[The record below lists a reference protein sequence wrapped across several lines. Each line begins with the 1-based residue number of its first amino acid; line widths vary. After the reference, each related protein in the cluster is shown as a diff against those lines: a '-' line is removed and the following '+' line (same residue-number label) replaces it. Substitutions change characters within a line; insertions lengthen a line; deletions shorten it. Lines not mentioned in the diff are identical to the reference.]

1 MKPERMDEENRDKP
15 RLIIIGAGI
24 SGITAGNHL
33 MKAGFNDLVI
43 LEASN
48 RTGGRIWSVDLG
60 RFHVHFKNASCF
72 TQLVYRVV
80 LY

>member
-1 MKPERMDEENRDKP
+1 MKPEMMAEESSDDCQSVGKDAP
-15 RLIIIGAGI
+15 RIIIIGAGI

-33 MKAGFNDLVI
+33 MKAGFNDFVI

-60 RFHVHFKNASCF
+60 GFCN
-72 TQLVYRVV
+72 